1 MATIPPKRGFSV
13 ATPLLGARS
22 VSFQVFRA
30 SQYQLDYNFFTGF
43 PDYKTLLVCYN
54 FLNPGE
60 NIVYVDSTTEDLE
73 FAAFSDMDGS
83 QGNKPGRLR
92 KISTLDEFF
101 MVLMLD

>member
-92 KISTLDEFF
+92 KISTWMSSLWSLLD
-101 MVLMLD
+101 